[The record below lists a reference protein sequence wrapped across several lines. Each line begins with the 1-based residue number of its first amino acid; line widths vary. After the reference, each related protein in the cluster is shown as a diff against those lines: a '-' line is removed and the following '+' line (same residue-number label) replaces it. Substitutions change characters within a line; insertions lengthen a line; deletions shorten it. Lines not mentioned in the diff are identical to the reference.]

1 VLVWTLLIGC
11 GRLRF
16 DDQPSVDA
24 ATETAGPFFPL
35 TLHADGFATTSTTF
49 VDIPEAELT
58 IPPSVGRRWFVV
70 LAGAIESSMALGV
83 SVEAPAIQARRY
95 REPRQPRRRDGADA
109 HAGLIAVARTA
120 PPAVTASFGSG
131 DGLEVQYFS
140 SEVLMLGL
148 R

>member
-1 VLVWTLLIGC
+1 MSRRRHHTVVLVWTLLIGC

-70 LAGAIESSMALGV
+70 LAGAIESSMPLGV
-83 SVEAPAIQARRY
+83 SVEAPGYPGKAV
-95 REPRQPRRRDGADA
+95 PR
-109 HAGLIAVARTA
+109 T
-120 PPAVTASFGSG
+120 
-131 DGLEVQYFS
+131 S
-140 SEVLMLGL
+140 STSTS
-148 R
+148 